1 MSATHRWPARVVGV
15 LLSFACVLAF
25 ATPPARAQSVTESG
39 AVTFDIPAQ
48 SLDDALVEFGR
59 QSRQQLFYNADDV
72 SGLTANAVSGDLSRT
87 DAMAVLLQGT
97 GLQYEQTPSGGMMV
111 GTAATLAAQRAG
123 TGGPPDE
130 AAPARDAGA
139 AADIASARR
148 AGVEEII
155 VTGQKKEE
163 RLQDVPI
170 AISAFSME
178 QLDALKIEGGFDLL
192 KAIPNVTFTK
202 TNFTGYNFQIRG
214 VGTQSISATSD
225 PGAAVSFNST
235 AIIQNRLFEQEYL
248 DIERVEVLRG
258 PQGTLY
264 GRNATA
270 GVINVISNKPQLG
283 EWDAMLDLE
292 VGNYSTG
299 RISGM
304 FNVPMGQT
312 LALRGAFAST
322 DRDGYTLNTGTGN
335 DVDGRDLWTGRLSL
349 GWQPIDRV
357 RADLIWERFEE
368 DDNRLRTG
376 KQLCHRDPGL
386 DVVGTTSVVGDD
398 PLDVGNPFSEL
409 MRPAL
414 FSQGCKPASLYSS
427 ESFETPNGL
436 ALPFVFGV
444 LAING
449 DCGPSC
455 TALYP
460 IGYDVDDRPQTM
472 IRVQDPYGGR
482 AQSSDLRSIE
492 SIRDPVYRAE
502 ADLLQFNLKVDLT
515 DELQLD
521 AQTAY
526 ITDESFSFQDFNR
539 FKTDPI
545 FVDTQVL
552 TQSSVGPNKDK
563 PSRWA
568 GLAPGGV
575 FCDPQIGC
583 SNTMAGFDIAQ
594 AKAEQFNQEVRLQSN
609 FDGPVNFSVGV
620 NYTHFETQVDYY
632 VMFNI
637 ITAAALTGPFNLY
650 GVDSVDDYQTCF
662 ASGLFRDFDETP
674 LPSNAQNSICPYVDP
689 SPVSTARN
697 FEGDGHNYF
706 RSKNPY
712 DLESVA
718 GFGELY
724 WQVRDDT
731 KLTLGLRYTD
741 DRKRFTDVPS
751 QVLLA
756 GGAIAGGTVSAGYP
770 SNGIIDQRWGEWTG
784 RMVLDWKP
792 VLTFTDETLIY
803 GSYSRGYKGGGAN
816 PPRPGFAS
824 LEQNREALR
833 AEGEPEAVI
842 DSYEQF
848 GLIPILQLTA
858 VEYGPTFE
866 PEFINAFEVGTK
878 NTMMGGALSL
888 NATAFYYDY
897 TDYQVSQIRDRTAIN
912 ENFDAS
918 MWGLELEAIFAPTPD
933 WQFLANVGYLKTR
946 IAGGETSIDIMNRTQ
961 GDPDYVL
968 VKPWVQLPSNCVI
981 PTAVAERYLQNNR
994 LLYNFWEL
1002 CSGGVGGVMR
1012 GFSIGNE
1019 PIDPATGQA
1028 FDVSNYPE
1036 LNGGAGLKADL
1047 SGNELPNSPRLTTN
1061 VGAQYG
1067 FDMLRGQWR
1076 TTLRGDVYWQDDAYH
1091 RVYNLAPYDRL
1102 EDWYNINLAVKVEQP
1117 AQGLAIE
1124 LYVKNVLD
1132 DDPIT
1137 GAFLN
1142 SDDTGLTTN
1151 VFMLDPRLIGLSI
1164 RKDF

>member
-1 MSATHRWPARVVGV
+1 MSATHRWPAHVVGA

-25 ATPPARAQSVTESG
+25 ATPPAWAQSATEQG

-59 QSRQQLFYNADDV
+59 QSRQELFYNAEDV
-72 SGLTANAVSGDLSRT
+72 SGLTANAVSGDLSRPA
-87 DAMAVLLQGT
+87 AMAQLLQGT

-376 KQLCHRDPGL
+376 KQLCHRDDGPEVIGSTTVGL
-386 DVVGTTSVVGDD
+386 DPADVADFFD
-398 PLDVGNPFSEL
+398 PQFAAV

-414 FSQGCKPASLYSS
+414 FGQGCKPGSLYA
-427 ESFETPNGL
+427 EEAFGTPNGL
-436 ALPFVFGV
+436 SLPFVFGM
-444 LAING
+444 LALRTG
-449 DCGPSC
+449 F
-455 TALYP
+455 TR
-460 IGYDVDDRPQTM
+460 IGMDAEGELQTLM
-472 IRVQDPYGGR
+472 RVQDPYGGKM
-482 AQSSDLRSIE
+482 QSSNLRAIE

-502 ADLLQFNLKVDLT
+502 ADLLQLNLSIEVT
-515 DELQLD
+515 DSLELV

-526 ITDESFSFQDFNR
+526 VDDETYSFQDFNR
-539 FKTDPI
+539 FNTDPT
-545 FVDTQVL
+545 FVDSLQL
-552 TQSSVGPNKDK
+552 TAFNDPDK
-563 PSRWA
+563 PSPYRDFS
-568 GLAPGGV
+568 PGGQ
-575 FCDPQIGC
+575 FCDPQLGC
-583 SNTMAGFDIAQ
+583 SDRVVGFDISQ
-594 AKAEQFNQEVRLQSN
+594 ASAKQFNQELRLQSAWS
-609 FDGPVNFSVGV
+609 GPVNFSLGA
-620 NYTHFETQVDYY
+620 NYTEFETLVDYF
-632 VMFNI
+632 VMYNL
-637 ITAAALTGPFNLY
+637 ITALGYMKPINGPVGDVIDFATCVTSGY
-650 GVDSVDDYQTCF
+650 GGNGGPEPIDEDSFCPFIDPNPVDTS
-662 ASGLFRDFDETP
+662 
-674 LPSNAQNSICPYVDP
+674 
-689 SPVSTARN
+689 RN
-697 FEGDGHNYF
+697 FGNGINGEGEGHNYF

-712 DLESVA
+712 TLRSWA
-718 GFGELY
+718 GFGEVY
-724 WQVRDDT
+724 WNLADDL
-731 KLTLGLRYTD
+731 KLTAGLRYTED
-741 DRKRFTDVPS
+741 TKTFDVVPS
-751 QVLLA
+751 QTLLA
-756 GGAIAGGTVSAGYP
+756 VSVAAGGFTSKGYP
-770 SNGIIDQRWGEWTG
+770 TTGTIRQRWGEWTG
-784 RMVLDWKP
+784 RMVLDWQP
-792 VLTFTDETLIY
+792 ELPFTDETLLY
-803 GSYSRGYKGGGAN
+803 GSISRGYKGGGAN
-816 PPRPGFAS
+816 PPQPGFIS
-824 LEQNREALR
+824 LAESIEIFRSEGVPQAQIDFFEQLGVIPVLR
-833 AEGEPEAVI
+833 
-842 DSYEQF
+842 
-848 GLIPILQLTA
+848 LTA

-866 PEFINAFEVGTK
+866 PEFVNAFELGTK
-878 NTMMGGALSL
+878 NTLLGGALSL

-897 TDYQVSQIRDRTAIN
+897 TDYQVSQIRDRTAVN

-918 MWGLELEAIFAPTPD
+918 MWGLELEAVFAPTPD

-946 IAGGETSIDIMNRTQ
+946 IASGESSIDIMNRTQ
-961 GDPDYVL
+961 GDPNYTL
-968 VKPWVQLPSNCVI
+968 TKPWPQLPSNCVV
-981 PTAVAERYLQNNR
+981 PTPVAEQYLQDR
-994 LLYNFWEL
+994 SGVNFYYEL
-1002 CSGGVGGVMR
+1002 CGGIGGPLGQFGAFNR
-1012 GFSIGNE
+1012 
-1019 PIDPATGQA
+1019 PIDPATGEFYDQ
-1028 FDVSNYPE
+1028 SNYPE
-1036 LNGGAGLKADL
+1036 LNGGAGLRADL
-1047 SGNELPNSPRLTTN
+1047 GGNELPNSPRLTTN